1 MGTKLQLLFMNL
13 GSTVAGFIIAFLYSW
28 KLTLVFLGG
37 CFPMFGIMAGAMT
50 MNENMSKTH
59 ATMYEKVGMCMCIVC
74 LFVCCVCYYGGG
86 GGMVVAGHYV
96 RKDR

>member
-13 GSTVAGFIIAFLYSW
+13 GSTVAGFIIAFFYSW

-50 MNENMSKTH
+50 MNENMSKTQ
-59 ATMYEKVGMCMCIVC
+59 ATMYEKVGSRSSARQKAASRSHARCT
-74 LFVCCVCYYGGG
+74 
-86 GGMVVAGHYV
+86 
-96 RKDR
+96 